1 MLSPKPAKPQV
12 LSLVDSSRLGRR
24 RGAAD
29 TAAPDVLFLF
39 FETVHQKNK
48 KPCVAMETVS
58 LALMYPVGGSS
69 FLAAETPKAWYLCKL
84 LSAGCA
90 LQQRVHLGWQAGL
103 SRGSQGN

>member
-1 MLSPKPAKPQV
+1 MFSPEPAKLEV
-12 LSLVDSSRLGRR
+12 LSLVDSGRR
-24 RGAAD
+24 GGGAAD

-69 FLAAETPKAWYLCKL
+69 FLAAETPKAWYLYKL
-84 LSAGCA
+84 LTAGRA
-90 LQQRVHLGWQAGL
+90 LKQRLQLG
-103 SRGSQGN
+103 